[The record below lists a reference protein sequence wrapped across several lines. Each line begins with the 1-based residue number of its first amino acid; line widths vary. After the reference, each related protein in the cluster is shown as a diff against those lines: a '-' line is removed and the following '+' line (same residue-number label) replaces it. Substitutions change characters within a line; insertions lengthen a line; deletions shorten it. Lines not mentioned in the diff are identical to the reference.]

1 MPLIK
6 VSECTILRYLQ
17 DPNEF
22 RIEALLWLLIIIIW
36 ILSLRV
42 LLLTTNTVTIIN
54 VDCLS

>member
-22 RIEALLWLLIIIIW
+22 RIEALLWRLIIIW
-36 ILSLRV
+36 ILCLRV